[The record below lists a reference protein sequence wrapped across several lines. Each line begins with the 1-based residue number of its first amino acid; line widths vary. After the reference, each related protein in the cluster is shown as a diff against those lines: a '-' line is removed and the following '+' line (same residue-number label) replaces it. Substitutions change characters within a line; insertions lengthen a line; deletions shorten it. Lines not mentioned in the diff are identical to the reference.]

1 MNNKG
6 GKQTKTFLKT
16 YLKNSWNELQRVMN
30 RKKRNNYKI
39 KETNFFTFRIV
50 EQKGIKYII
59 WGKTNERMKKQ
70 WMNVHIYK

>member
-39 KETNFFTFRIV
+39 KETNFFTFGIV